1 MTECSLTM
9 LSPTP
14 PLDDAEEPILAV
26 SSHAYIDSVD
36 AIRRALAE
44 ESDADSETEDGDTPG
59 ASTGPVRA
67 IEAVAPSR
75 ASVLA
80 WFAYGLGD
88 TLWMAT
94 AAAVLFVL
102 DNSEYPSSSSS
113 SSSAPPSAAW
123 DVLWAVIA
131 VVVTQAA
138 AALGDRRGVH
148 RALVC
153 ALGIL
158 GALALLAA
166 GLALASHPRAAH
178 LLLGAGQAAVLA
190 ARTLYDAQIP
200 FVLAPAFRTLWQGIC
215 AVLGLAGA
223 LPPALWLLWR
233 ALAPASAPAPVALA
247 ISAALV
253 HLLLLALYACH
264 GHCCC
269 GCCFSCCG
277 CCDCCDDAQRDGAPP
292 ASSDAAS
299 RRARK
304 LANASRAHAPR
315 NGNDRNGRRR
325 RRKGPGCCRETWSV
339 LGSVLGDRDGLCVL
353 TVGAVALAGA
363 RTWASDA
370 TEAFASA
377 AVPAVVAGVAVFGG
391 CFLGAPLGATHGCRA
406 SLRAGLILML
416 GADALLTVLGEAR
429 GAALGAAFAAGA
441 GLGTLA
447 SSLRM
452 LRVQL
457 AAPPRVAQT
466 GAVLRAG
473 GVLVAAV
480 AEPAVRALHSAL
492 ADDAALGASNDAWR
506 AVFAVRALLAAL
518 ALAAAHQIVDPARL
532 YDAGLRA
539 PYETLYLRSGIPL
552 SSLPS
557 PGGGGGNGERTGTVT
572 GNGGGENNTVGTT
585 TPDARRIPIHDSD
598 EPVFVSDVLL

>member
-253 HLLLLALYACH
+253 HC
-264 GHCCC
+264 
-269 GCCFSCCG
+269 
-277 CCDCCDDAQRDGAPP
+277 
-292 ASSDAAS
+292 SSS
-299 RRARK
+299 RSTRAT
-304 LANASRAHAPR
+304 
-315 NGNDRNGRRR
+315 D
-325 RRKGPGCCRETWSV
+325 T
-339 LGSVLGDRDGLCVL
+339 
-353 TVGAVALAGA
+353 
-363 RTWASDA
+363 
-370 TEAFASA
+370 
-377 AVPAVVAGVAVFGG
+377 
-391 CFLGAPLGATHGCRA
+391 
-406 SLRAGLILML
+406 
-416 GADALLTVLGEAR
+416 
-429 GAALGAAFAAGA
+429 
-441 GLGTLA
+441 
-447 SSLRM
+447 
-452 LRVQL
+452 
-457 AAPPRVAQT
+457 
-466 GAVLRAG
+466 
-473 GVLVAAV
+473 AAV
-480 AEPAVRALHSAL
+480 AVVS
-492 ADDAALGASNDAWR
+492 
-506 AVFAVRALLAAL
+506 
-518 ALAAAHQIVDPARL
+518 AAAAAATAATMRSVMAHPQHPRTRHRDAHASWPTRVVPTPPATAMTGTA
-532 YDAGLRA
+532 DAG
-539 PYETLYLRSGIPL
+539 
-552 SSLPS
+552 
-557 PGGGGGNGERTGTVT
+557 GERAQGAA
-572 GNGGGENNTVGTT
+572 
-585 TPDARRIPIHDSD
+585 ARRGVCWGACSGTATGC
-598 EPVFVSDVLL
+598 VC